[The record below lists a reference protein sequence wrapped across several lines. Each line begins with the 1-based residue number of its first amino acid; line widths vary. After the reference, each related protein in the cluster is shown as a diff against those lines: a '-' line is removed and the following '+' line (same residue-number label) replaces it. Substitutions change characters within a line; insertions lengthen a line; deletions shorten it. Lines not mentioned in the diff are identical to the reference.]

1 MDENLL
7 KTSRE
12 KPFYITEES
21 KKVLTDAIQND
32 TAFLEANSMMDYSLF
47 VAIDG
52 AELVLGSVSKL
63 VALNL
68 LSRQR
73 FFRQL
78 QVKCCQNSELEE
90 CFD

>member
-63 VALNL
+63 VSLTNSL
-68 LSRQR
+68 ERV
-73 FFRQL
+73 FFDDFSAITSKYL
-78 QVKCCQNSELEE
+78 PN
-90 CFD
+90 F

>member
-63 VALNL
+63 VALT
-68 LSRQR
+68 
-73 FFRQL
+73 
-78 QVKCCQNSELEE
+78 NSLEPV
-90 CFD
+90 CFHDFSAITSKYLPNF

>member
-1 MDENLL
+1 MQGSYGPYSLVLMDENLL

-63 VALNL
+63 VALNSL
-68 LSRQR
+68 ER
-73 FFRQL
+73 FFSTIFRQ
-78 QVKCCQNSELEE
+78 
-90 CFD
+90 